1 MIGVW
6 NKQASLDK
14 VISYGEDY
22 KMQIR
27 KIHPGE
33 IDDLLNIIHQ
43 YAAEAAESMPEIA
56 DEIDDSVIV
65 ENIRTWSI
73 QNAYNLLVAFEG
85 QRPVGFI
92 AGVITEMPW
101 GKAKQANII
110 FIFMTETH
118 RNMDN
123 FKALL
128 DSFETWAR
136 QCKAKRICAGD
147 IGVNVDRS
155 RKLYNYLQFNEGLYV
170 TKDIV

>member
-1 MIGVW
+1 
-6 NKQASLDK
+6 
-14 VISYGEDY
+14 
-22 KMQIR
+22 MQIR

-43 YAAEAAESMPEIA
+43 YADEAAESMPEIA

-73 QNAYNLLVAFEG
+73 QQAYNLLVAFEG

-101 GKAKQANII
+101 GKVKQANII

-128 DSFETWAR
+128 DSFEAWAR
-136 QCKAKRICAGD
+136 QCKVKRICSGD

-155 RKLYNYLQFNEGLYV
+155 RKLYNYLKFNEGLYV

>member
-1 MIGVW
+1 MI
-6 NKQASLDK
+6 
-14 VISYGEDY
+14 
-22 KMQIR
+22 IR

-33 IDDLLNIIHQ
+33 IDSLLAIIHQ
-43 YAAEAAESMPEIA
+43 YADEAATSMPAIA
-56 DEIDDSVIV
+56 DEIDDAVIV

-85 QRPVGFI
+85 ERPVGFI
-92 AGVITEMPW
+92 AGVITQMPW
-101 GKAKQANII
+101 GNVNQANIV

-128 DSFETWAR
+128 DSFTAWAR
-136 QCKAKRICAGD
+136 QCKAKRICSGD
-147 IGVNVDRS
+147 IGIDIERA
-155 RKLYNYLQFNEGLYV
+155 RKLYNYLGFIEGLYV